1 VNGTVSTTPTAA
13 SSRLDAA
20 RGANGPTG
28 DGGFDD
34 LLDKLER
41 LVAEHKRVGEVRN
54 PEQLKDAIR
63 TAEHGYVT
71 AMDLRRRLEQAC
83 RARLL

>member
-1 VNGTVSTTPTAA
+1 MSTTVTQTPAVAPT
-13 SSRLDAA
+13 RNEPG
-20 RGANGPTG
+20 RGAYAPTN

-54 PEQLKDAIR
+54 TEQLKDAIR
-63 TAEHGYVT
+63 TAEHGFVT

-83 RARLL
+83 RARLP